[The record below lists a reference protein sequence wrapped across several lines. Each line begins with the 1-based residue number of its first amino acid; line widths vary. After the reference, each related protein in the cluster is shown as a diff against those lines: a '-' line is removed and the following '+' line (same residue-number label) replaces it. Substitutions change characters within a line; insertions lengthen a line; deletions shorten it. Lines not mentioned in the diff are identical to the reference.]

1 MVAKGERSP
10 QALLMNQMFPSIVA
24 VLFAAFTLSIQPSAQ
39 ADTFGSETNTFD
51 ISFVNIGDAGNAA
64 DTTGYGA
71 VDYSYRIATH
81 EVSVDMI
88 AKANAAGS
96 LGVTF
101 DVRTADK
108 PATAIS
114 WNEAAR
120 FVNWLNLSSGYTA
133 AYNFSLQPGD
143 VGYSANAD
151 ISLWQ
156 TGDVGYSAANPYRNA
171 NAHYF
176 IPSENEWYKSAYFIA
191 GALAYFDYPT
201 GSDSAPI
208 SVVGGTATGTA
219 VYNQPSGQGPAA
231 VTNAGGLSPYGTMAQ
246 GGNASEWMET
256 AFSGTNSDASNARTL
271 RGGAWPNDTTL
282 MASAR
287 NSAGPANESDNVGF
301 RVASVPEPSTYAL
314 LLMAGAGAL
323 WWARRRL

>member
-1 MVAKGERSP
+1 MRKHTRFLVVA
-10 QALLMNQMFPSIVA
+10 ALLTALTFSSQ
-24 VLFAAFTLSIQPSAQ
+24 TSAH
-39 ADTFGSETNTFD
+39 ADTFGSGTNAFA

-71 VDYSYRIATH
+71 VGYSYRIGAH

-88 AKANAAGS
+88 TKANTAGS

-101 DVRTADK
+101 DGRTADK

-143 VGYSANAD
+143 VGYSANAN

-156 TGDVGYSAANPYRNA
+156 TGDVGYSEANPYRNA

-256 AFSGTNSDASNARTL
+256 AFSGTNSDAFNPRAL

-287 NSAGPANESDNVGF
+287 NSANPANESDNVGF

-314 LLMAGAGAL
+314 LLMTGAGAL
-323 WWARRRL
+323 WWARRRR